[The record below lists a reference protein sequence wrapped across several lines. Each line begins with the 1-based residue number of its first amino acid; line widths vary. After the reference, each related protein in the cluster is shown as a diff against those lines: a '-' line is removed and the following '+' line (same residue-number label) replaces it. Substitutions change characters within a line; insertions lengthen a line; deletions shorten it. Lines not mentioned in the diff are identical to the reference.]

1 MRRIASRLIVA
12 VLAVSLGCAA
22 LAAPSLAAPSLAAK
36 APADKS
42 APAKQAAEKQAQAK
56 PVQDKKADGF
66 DAEAF
71 RKNFVA
77 GLAGRANAPALDASD
92 VRIEVAEK
100 AAPFAGT
107 DIYVVRGALAP
118 KGGQPQPFTMFV
130 SADGRFYVS
139 EIVDLAAG
147 KSILKPARD
156 KLRAE
161 DLKSLGHS
169 LFTGTGKPVVVY
181 VSDPFCP
188 YCRTAFAYLMGKTA
202 AFSEFRLAHF
212 PLSSHPGAD
221 IACAL
226 MAWAADQAPERGL
239 DFARFAYADLAAP
252 QVADKSPE
260 NMRKAWV
267 EVASAFLARFPELQ
281 ALGKDGEAIV
291 EALLGSP
298 WEKAVREDIAKAAD
312 LDISGTPV
320 VFVGGARVDGF
331 DHARLGALLK

>member
-1 MRRIASRLIVA
+1 MRRIASRFIVA

-22 LAAPSLAAPSLAAK
+22 LAAPSLAAKESAA
-36 APADKS
+36 KS
-42 APAKQAAEKQAQAK
+42 APAKSAQEKQPQEEK
-56 PVQDKKADGF
+56 SGGF

-77 GLAGRANAPALDASD
+77 GLAGRANAPAMDASD
-92 VRIEVAEK
+92 VRIDAAEK

-118 KGGQPQPFTMFV
+118 KGGQSQPFTMFV

-139 EIVDLAAG
+139 EIVDLGAG
-147 KSILKPARD
+147 KSILKDARD
-156 KLRAE
+156 RMRAE
-161 DLKSLGHS
+161 DLKTLGHS
-169 LFTGTGKPVVVY
+169 LLKGTGKPAVVY

-188 YCRTAFAYLMGKTA
+188 YCRTAFVYLMGKTA
-202 AFSEFRLAHF
+202 AFSEFKLAHY
-212 PLSSHPGAD
+212 PLTSHPGAD

-226 MAWAADQAPERGL
+226 MAWAADKAPERSL
-239 DFARFAYADLAAP
+239 DFARFAYADLPAP
-252 QVADKSPE
+252 KVADRGQASL
-260 NMRKAWV
+260 RKAWV
-267 EVASAFLARFPELQ
+267 EVAAAFLARFPELK

-291 EALLGSP
+291 DALGGSP
-298 WEKAVREDIAKAAD
+298 WDQAVREDMAKAAA

-331 DHARLGALLK
+331 DQARLGALLK

>member
-1 MRRIASRLIVA
+1 MPRNTSQIL
-12 VLAVSLGCAA
+12 LALLAA
-22 LAAPSLAAPSLAAK
+22 LALTAAVPALAAK
-36 APADKS
+36 AEPDKS
-42 APAKQAAEKQAQAK
+42 APAQSAPE
-56 PVQDKKADGF
+56 KKAPAKKGHEEKAQEKKSSGF
-66 DAEAF
+66 DAETF
-71 RKNFVA
+71 RKSFVA

-92 VRIEVAEK
+92 VRIEAAEK
-100 AAPFAGT
+100 AASFAGT
-107 DIYVVRGALAP
+107 EIYVVRGELAP
-118 KGGQPQPFTMFV
+118 KGGQSQPFTMFV

-147 KSILKPARD
+147 KSILKAARD
-156 KLRAE
+156 KMRAG
-161 DLKSLGHS
+161 DLKTLGHR
-169 LFTGTGKPVVVY
+169 LFAGTGAPVVIY

-226 MAWAADQAPERGL
+226 MAWAVDKAPERSL
-239 DFARFAYADLAAP
+239 DFARFAYADLPAP
-252 QVADKSPE
+252 QVADKSPA
-260 NMRKAWV
+260 NMRTAWV

-291 EALLGSP
+291 EALVGSP
-298 WEKAVREDIAKAAD
+298 WEKAVREDIAKAAA

-320 VFVGGARVDGF
+320 IFVGGARVDGF